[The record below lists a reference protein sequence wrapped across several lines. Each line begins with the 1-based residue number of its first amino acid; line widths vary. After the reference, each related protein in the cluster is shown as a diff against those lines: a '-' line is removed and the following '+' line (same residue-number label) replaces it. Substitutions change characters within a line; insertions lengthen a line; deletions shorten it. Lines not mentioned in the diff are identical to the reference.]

1 MKVVKFTFNPFQ
13 ENTHLLIAKK
23 SCWIVDPGCYTTQER
38 QELVKYVEDNELA
51 VEAIIN
57 THCHLDHVFGNQFLC
72 KHFGAELWAPFKD
85 DFILKNIQR
94 SADLWGIP
102 NVQESPEPT
111 VDLNKLES
119 LELAGEKVDLLQ
131 LPGHTP
137 GHVALSRKEE
147 GYVVAGDVLFS
158 GSIGRTDLPGGDH
171 DTLIDSIKSVMFK
184 LPDDTVVYC
193 GHGPETTVGTE
204 RRSNP
209 FLQ

>member
-13 ENTHLLIAKK
+13 ENTYLLIAEK

-38 QELVKYVEDNELA
+38 QELVDFISDNELA
-51 VEAIIN
+51 VEAVIN

-72 KHFGAELWAPFKD
+72 KHYRVDLWAPFKD
-85 DFILKNIQR
+85 DFILQNMRR

-102 NVQESPEPT
+102 NVQESPEPK
-111 VDLNKLES
+111 VDLNELDS
-119 LELAGEKVDLLQ
+119 LELNGEMVELLQ

-137 GHVALSRKEE
+137 GHVALARKED

-171 DTLIDSIKSVMFK
+171 QTLIDSIKSVMFE
-184 LPDDTVVYC
+184 LDDETVVYC
-193 GHGPETTVGTE
+193 GHGTETKIGIE
-204 RRSNP
+204 RRTNP
-209 FLQ
+209 FLT